1 MAKVASKKVLD
12 ELMGEKN
19 VTMIFMDDGTIFY
32 ITKPNSLVE
41 IAPIL
46 GACRM
51 EVKGND
57 KKQVLFLLNKNS
69 SVVGQYLVSKE
80 LQGFSTPE
88 LFAQRA
94 LLSFFKTWSIDY
106 QKWVPCVSG
115 KLDHNCIVKEWKG
128 IRTVYNENKWCI
140 ECGNLINSFYLVP
153 PGKYD
158 YIDDFNESGLARVR
172 KDKSIV
178 LNDST
183 VTNERWGIVNV
194 DGEEIIPAVYSSI
207 VDVSCGKWRKV
218 FKLCKY
224 EDNSEGNTNRII
236 REFFFDYYYYS
247 CGVEVELLPVEDWF
261 YEKDNQSLLS
271 IAKGTLSEEDYL
283 GFELSLIKRN
293 KNERLALHKI
303 WTDYDAL
310 TKEEKLKN
318 IVRWDWHWLN
328 LRDVFV
334 RYYFEYAKDHVSE
347 YAKILYFWVVFL
359 EEKEKHPEEL
369 NFQFQ
374 CDNVVYSEDNLQKL
388 VKWYNN
394 YYEKDI
400 DAYLLDEGIEKK
412 SSSYFQRID
421 KNDCVVRK
429 TNHNNEIIYEVS
441 IKDGSKFYYKNV
453 KRLSDVFKS
462 KEKNA
467 TLILKRKPTNLFI
480 NEQSYFLDMKIA
492 SYPLYKIVDNM
503 DLLVACEYSNNLVE
517 WKGYINNEE
526 LLLSICKNYISFISN
541 ERVVTQDCFG
551 AWGVLDLSGR
561 TIVPMGKYTKID
573 GYKYNLAKVKK
584 IDTIINWE
592 DKSEEYINIYGI
604 IDRNGNEVVKCE
616 YDTIYKFYDNDKWY
630 TTLKKNGR
638 RFKFHLGYW
647 KEFGDIRD
655 VEWFRYLEDRGCLM
669 WKGGNRYGGS
679 HKDLYEENDT
689 SSDYSVWDALE
700 DNPEAAGNIDY
711 EM

>member
-1 MAKVASKKVLD
+1 MAKVVSKRVLD

-19 VTMIFMDDGTIFY
+19 VTMLFMDDGTIFY

-51 EVKGND
+51 VIKGDD
-57 KKQVLFLLNKNS
+57 KKQVFFLLNKNS
-69 SVVGQYLVSKE
+69 SIVGKYLMHKE
-80 LQGFSTPE
+80 LHGFSTSE
-88 LFAQRA
+88 IFAQRA
-94 LLSFFKTWSIDY
+94 LLCFFKSWSVDH
-106 QKWVPCVSG
+106 QEWVPCVSG

-128 IRTVYNENKWCI
+128 IRTVYNNNKWYI
-140 ECGNLINSFYLVP
+140 ECANLINSFYIVP

-172 KDKSIV
+172 IDKCIL
-178 LNDST
+178 LNNST
-183 VTNERWGIVNV
+183 ITNERWGIVNV

-334 RYYFEYAKDHVSE
+334 RYDFEYAKDHVSE

-453 KRLSDVFKS
+453 RSLKDVFNSFGDNLRNKLKITPTS
-462 KEKNA
+462 
-467 TLILKRKPTNLFI
+467 LIIDEECYYFNTNI
-480 NEQSYFLDMKIA
+480 KGR
-492 SYPLYKIVDNM
+492 PLYEIAEKM
-503 DLLVACEYSNNLVE
+503 EFLEACSCSKDLVE
-517 WKGYINNEE
+517 WKNIIEVK
-526 LLLSICKNYISFISN
+526 LLLSIGMNPVSIVSDKRI
-541 ERVVTQDCFG
+541 VTEDNFG
-551 AWGVLDLSGR
+551 KWGVLDLLGNI
-561 TIVPMGKYTKID
+561 IVPMGKYAKID
-573 GYKYNLAKVKK
+573 GFKYNLAKVKR
-584 IDTIINWE
+584 INTAVFFDGGMEDYYDT
-592 DKSEEYINIYGI
+592 YGI
-604 IDRNGNEVVKCE
+604 IDVNGNEVLPPI
-616 YDTIYKFYDNDKWY
+616 YDEVWKFYGSERTTTTVIKDKKIVKMNGCVSETY
-630 TTLKKNGR
+630 TRLFFDLKTREFVQNR
-638 RFKFHLGYW
+638 RKKRFDRPY
-647 KEFGDIRD
+647 
-655 VEWFRYLEDRGCLM
+655 YLDYEDSI
-669 WKGGNRYGGS
+669 N
-679 HKDLYEENDT
+679 NDT
-689 SSDYSVWDALE
+689 SNDYSVWDALE
-700 DNPEAAGNIDY
+700 DDPEAAGNIDY